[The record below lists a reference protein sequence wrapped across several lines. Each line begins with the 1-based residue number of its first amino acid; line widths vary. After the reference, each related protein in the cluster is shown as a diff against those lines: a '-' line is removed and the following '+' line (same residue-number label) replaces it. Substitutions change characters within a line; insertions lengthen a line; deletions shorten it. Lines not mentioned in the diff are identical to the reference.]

1 MQLEKW
7 FCVHILTQARNIKDT
22 FPLEMFDISHSI
34 LLEQEGE
41 GRQRIESGCVYM
53 CVGAASASV
62 DLNARKVLKSVHPRV
77 GMCVCV
83 CGTTARSET
92 RRFCCPPLWVNL
104 GHTLESGNF
113 SLSNSGS
120 NTCFVIIIT
129 SSAPCRILMESKCIV
144 LELFAF
150 VFVWACVCICVCV
163 GGETSISSIMPSL
176 ALGCGSE
183 EVLCN
188 WKCPKN
194 KWRPLTSA
202 PPPPLSVAIHRV
214 FCCDFTVWVTGWFKL
229 QYTCLVFRPLFELH
243 NPF

>member
-1 MQLEKW
+1 MRLEKW

-113 SLSNSGS
+113 GLSNSGS

-150 VFVWACVCICVCV
+150 VFVWACVCIRVCV
-163 GGETSISSIMPSL
+163 WGERHRYPPLCLLWLWAMGQWKFYVTES
-176 ALGCGSE
+176 
-183 EVLCN
+183 VLKTN
-188 WKCPKN
+188 DAHW
-194 KWRPLTSA
+194 
-202 PPPPLSVAIHRV
+202 PPPLLHPSLSLSIVCSV
-214 FCCDFTVWVTGWFKL
+214 VTSLSGSL
-229 QYTCLVFRPLFELH
+229 ARLSCSTLA
-243 NPF
+243 